1 MSSPLCLPS
10 ALHYIVDLNSQG
22 STVAEHRV
30 RGGEERVV
38 GGGGGGGGGVTR
50 RSRRP
55 RRKELRRCTSVLARA
70 ISQLSGKVIINIVWH
85 TRGRFGSHS
94 APAASDIAQMLSVPA
109 NPIHAASS
117 QPYSLQLTASPSL
130 QHLGRI
136 LHNSSRQWSHCL
148 LASSPQQP
156 PPPPPPPPP
165 LPQLAAISLKLKRN
179 IYLSTRW
186 VW

>member
-1 MSSPLCLPS
+1 MSLVLIKRVGSNVKPPLPAIS
-10 ALHYIVDLNSQG
+10 TALYCRPQFTGKHSSRTQSEG
-22 STVAEHRV
+22 R
-30 RGGEERVV
+30 RGE
-38 GGGGGGGGGVTR
+38 GGGVTR

-136 LHNSSRQWSHCL
+136 LHNGSRQ
-148 LASSPQQP
+148 
-156 PPPPPPPPP
+156 
-165 LPQLAAISLKLKRN
+165 
-179 IYLSTRW
+179 
-186 VW
+186 

>member
-30 RGGEERVV
+30 RGGEERV
-38 GGGGGGGGGVTR
+38 GGVTR

-136 LHNSSRQWSHCL
+136 LHNGSRQWSHCL

-156 PPPPPPPPP
+156 PTPP